1 MGLFKKYRSLEMH
14 QHFLAP
20 PTAPYA
26 FFGQAPSGC
35 HKDELLP
42 RQPTDC
48 RRSDSQK
55 LAKYVADTA
64 SGPAADRLTSE
75 NTTRRVLREATDRI
89 LSEHT
94 GRALAKN
101 ETQKRSHLNFK
112 IGS

>member
-1 MGLFKKYRSLEMH
+1 MGLFEKYRSLEVH

-26 FFGQAPSGC
+26 FFGQAPPGS
-35 HKDELLP
+35 HKDALLP

-48 RRSDSQK
+48 RSSENQK
-55 LAKYVADTA
+55 LAKYVAGTA
-64 SGPAADRLTSE
+64 SGAAADRLISE
-75 NTTRRVLREATDRI
+75 NTTRRVLRAATDRI

-94 GRALAKN
+94 GRALEKN
-101 ETQKRSHLNFK
+101 ETQKRSHFNFK